1 LEATVSRVERKKQE
15 ARDRILAA
23 AERLFLVEGRYAK
36 VTIREIAEL
45 ADVSV
50 GAVYLHFKTKVDV
63 LAELLSV
70 QMTRLTGILYDRIA
84 LERTGIAKFETLLT
98 TVSEVRRDPALAI
111 FSLIP
116 LLAMSGEIDE
126 RIETLI
132 QSQQEVLIDVI
143 TEIFR
148 MGRADGTLRIREDCA
163 FRAAVFEQTL
173 TAVLGGMIV
182 KPLAIERNGIAGYDE
197 ETIFFG
203 FLDLLRDCV
212 RTEKA

>member
-1 LEATVSRVERKKQE
+1 MEAIVSRVERKKQE

-23 AERLFLVEGRYAK
+23 AERLFIVEGRYAK

-70 QMTRLTGILYDRIA
+70 QMTRLTGIVYDRIA
-84 LERTGIAKFETLLT
+84 TERTGAAKFETLLS
-98 TVSEVRRDPALAI
+98 TVSEVRLDPALAI

-116 LLAMSGEIDE
+116 LLVMSGEIDE
-126 RIETLI
+126 RIKTLI
-132 QSQQEVLIDVI
+132 RTQQEGMIDVI

-148 MGRADGTLRIREDCA
+148 LGREDGTLRIRDDYA
-163 FRAAVFEQTL
+163 FRATVFEQAL
-173 TAVLGGMIV
+173 TSVLGGMII
-182 KPLAIERNGIAGYDE
+182 KQSPIKECGIGAFDE
-197 ETIFFG
+197 DTIFLG
-203 FLDLLRDCV
+203 FLDLLRDSV
-212 RTEKA
+212 VNNA